1 MKIRNHL
8 ILLCACIFLLGA
20 VSVHAADSTPIDSV
34 KATID
39 KVIETLK
46 DTQLSAPERKKER
59 RAKISALIRE
69 RFDFTEMARRSLARH
84 WKDRSVEEKKE
95 FVAIFS
101 DLLELSYIGKIE
113 GYTDEKVSYDKE
125 VLKGDGKYGVVDTTI
140 VTKDVNIPISYKVKR
155 KNNEWWIYDVV
166 VEGVSFISTY
176 RSQYNKVITRESYAQ
191 LIDKM
196 KTKLNEVNAL

>member
-46 DTQLSAPERKKER
+46 DTQLSAPERKQER
-59 RAKISALIRE
+59 RVKISALIRE

>member
-8 ILLCACIFLLGA
+8 SLLCACIFLLGA